1 MKKNYLLNIKNIKTE
16 ALAGLVVGFAIIPE
30 AIAFSLIA
38 GVNPKVGIYA
48 SICILLVSSIAGGR
62 PALISAATGAMALLM
77 IDLVKGYGLEYLMAA
92 GILAGIFQILFGVL
106 KIARFMSF
114 IPRSVMV
121 GFVNALAILIF
132 MAQLDEIFKANS
144 LGLVIMCVA
153 LGIIYLFPLL
163 PKIGKLV
170 PSSLIAIVLITI
182 ISINAGFDVRMIKD
196 LGELPSE
203 LPHFLIPN
211 IPLNLETLQ
220 IILPYSLS
228 LAVVGVMESLMTA
241 SVLDELTA
249 TKSNKNRECIGQ
261 GLANI
266 STGFFGGMAGCGMIG
281 QSMINVKSGAR
292 TRLST
297 FLAGVYLCL
306 IILFLADFVNYIPM
320 GVLVAIMIMVS
331 IGTFDYS
338 SIKKLKTFPFSANAV
353 MIATII
359 ATIFTHNL
367 AIGVLIGV
375 LLEALFFANKVS
387 YFLNCKKSL
396 ENGVRTYQFY
406 GQVFFKSVDKFYDE
420 FDFDEI
426 CEKVIIDVSKA
437 HFWDVSAIYMI
448 DKITLK
454 LKREGINVE
463 IIGLNIASSYMM
475 KKFSIANNPKEA
487 KKLLGEH

>member
-1 MKKNYLLNIKNIKTE
+1 MNKNYLLNINNIKTE
-16 ALAGLVVGFAIIPE
+16 ALAALVVGFAIIPE

-77 IDLVKGYGLEYLMAA
+77 IDLVKGYGLDYLMAA

-106 KIARFMSF
+106 KVARFMSF

-144 LGLVIMCVA
+144 LGLAIICIA

-163 PKIGKLV
+163 PKIGKMI
-170 PSSLIAIVLITI
+170 PSSLVAIVLITI
-182 ISINAGFDVRMIKD
+182 ISISAGFDVRTIKD

-228 LAVVGVMESLMTA
+228 LAMVGIMESLMTA
-241 SVLDELTA
+241 NVLDELTA

-297 FLAGVYLCL
+297 FLAGAFLCV
-306 IILFLADFVNYIPM
+306 IIVSLADFVNYIPM
-320 GVLVAIMIMVS
+320 GVLVAIMIMVA

-338 SIKKLKTFPFSANAV
+338 SIKKLKTFPLSANIV
-353 MIATII
+353 MIATIV

-396 ENGVRTYQFY
+396 EDGVRTYKFD
-406 GQVFFKSVDKFYDE
+406 GQIFFKSVEKFYDE
-420 FDFDEI
+420 FNFDEV
-426 CEKVIIDVSKA
+426 CDKVIIDVSNA
-437 HFWDVSAIYMI
+437 HFWDVSAIYML
-448 DKITLK
+448 DKIVVR
-454 LKREGINVE
+454 LKREGASVE

-475 KKFSIANNPKEA
+475 KKFSVANNPKEA
-487 KKLLGEH
+487 KKLMGGH

>member
-182 ISINAGFDVRMIKD
+182 ISIYAGFDVRMIKD

>member
-1 MKKNYLLNIKNIKTE
+1 MQKKYLFNLNNITKE

-48 SICILLVSSIAGGR
+48 SICILLVTAFAGGR

-77 IDLVKGYGLEYLMAA
+77 IDLVKGYGLEYLMVA

-132 MAQLDEIFKANS
+132 MAQLDEIFKSNL

-163 PKIGKLV
+163 PKIGKII
-170 PSSLIAIVLITI
+170 PSSLVAIIILTI

-211 IPLNLETLQ
+211 VPLNIQTLQ

-228 LAVVGVMESLMTA
+228 LAVVGIMESLMT
-241 SVLDELTA
+241 SNVLDELTA

-306 IILFLADFVNYIPM
+306 IILFCADFVNYIPM
-320 GVLVAIMIMVS
+320 GVLVGIMIMVS
-331 IGTFDYS
+331 ISTFDFI
-338 SIKKLKTFPFSANAV
+338 SIRQLKSFPFSANAV
-353 MIATII
+353 MIATVI
-359 ATIFTHNL
+359 ATILTHNL

-387 YFLNCKKSL
+387 YFLNCKKTL
-396 ENGVRTYQFY
+396 NGDIRVYKFY
-406 GQVFFKSVDKFYDE
+406 GQIFFRSADKFYSE
-420 FDFDEI
+420 FDFNEN
-426 CEKVIIDVSKA
+426 CKNVLIDVSNA
-437 HFWDVSAIYMI
+437 HFWDISAIYML
-448 DKITLK
+448 DKIKDRFQEKGALVTLK
-454 LKREGINVE
+454 GVNF
-463 IIGLNIASSYMM
+463 ASSYMI
-475 KKFSIANNPKEA
+475 KKFSVKDNID
-487 KKLLGEH
+487 

>member
-1 MKKNYLLNIKNIKTE
+1 MKKNYLFNIKNIKSET
-16 ALAGLVVGFAIIPE
+16 LAGLVVAFAIIPE

-92 GILAGIFQILFGVL
+92 GVLAGIFQILFGVL

-132 MAQLDEIFKANS
+132 MAQLDEIFKANI
-144 LGLVIMCVA
+144 LGLGIICIA
-153 LGIIYLFPLL
+153 LAIIYLFPLI

-170 PSSLIAIVLITI
+170 PSSLMAIVLITI
-182 ISINAGFDVRMIKD
+182 VSIYAGFDVRMIKD
-196 LGELPSE
+196 LGELPNE

-211 IPLNLETLQ
+211 IPFNMETLQ

-228 LAVVGVMESLMTA
+228 LAVVGVMESLMTS

-297 FLAGVYLCL
+297 FLAGVY
-306 IILFLADFVNYIPM
+306 
-320 GVLVAIMIMVS
+320 
-331 IGTFDYS
+331 
-338 SIKKLKTFPFSANAV
+338 
-353 MIATII
+353 
-359 ATIFTHNL
+359 
-367 AIGVLIGV
+367 
-375 LLEALFFANKVS
+375 
-387 YFLNCKKSL
+387 
-396 ENGVRTYQFY
+396 
-406 GQVFFKSVDKFYDE
+406 
-420 FDFDEI
+420 
-426 CEKVIIDVSKA
+426 
-437 HFWDVSAIYMI
+437 
-448 DKITLK
+448 
-454 LKREGINVE
+454 
-463 IIGLNIASSYMM
+463 
-475 KKFSIANNPKEA
+475 
-487 KKLLGEH
+487 

>member
-228 LAVVGVMESLMTA
+228 LAVVGIMESLMTA

>member
-1 MKKNYLLNIKNIKTE
+1 MNKNYLLNIKNIKTE
-16 ALAGLVVGFAIIPE
+16 ALAALVVGFAIIPE

-144 LGLVIMCVA
+144 LGLAIICIA

-163 PKIGKLV
+163 PKIGKMI
-170 PSSLIAIVLITI
+170 PSSLVAIVLITI
-182 ISINAGFDVRMIKD
+182 ISIYAGFDVRMIKD

-241 SVLDELTA
+241 NVLDELTA
-249 TKSNKNRECIGQ
+249 TPSNKNRECIGQ

-266 STGFFGGMAGCGMIG
+266 STGFFGGMAGCGMVG

-297 FLAGVYLCL
+297 FLAGVYLCI
-306 IILFLADFVNYIPM
+306 IILLLADFVNHIPM
-320 GVLVAIMIMVS
+320 GVLVAIMIMVA

-338 SIKKLKTFPFSANAV
+338 SIKKLKTFPFSANIV
-353 MIATII
+353 MIATIV

-396 ENGVRTYQFY
+396 EDGVRTYKFD
-406 GQVFFKSVDKFYDE
+406 GQIFFKSVDKFYNE
-420 FDFDEI
+420 FNFDEV
-426 CEKVIIDVSKA
+426 CDKVIIDVSNA
-437 HFWDVSAIYMI
+437 HFWDVSAIYML
-448 DKITLK
+448 DKIVVR
-454 LKREGINVE
+454 LKREGASVE

-475 KKFSIANNPKEA
+475 KKFSVANNPKEA
-487 KKLLGEH
+487 KKLMGGH

>member
-16 ALAGLVVGFAIIPE
+16 ALAALVVAFAIIPE

-106 KIARFMSF
+106 KVARFMSF

-144 LGLVIMCVA
+144 LGLAIICIA

-163 PKIGKLV
+163 PKIGKMI
-170 PSSLIAIVLITI
+170 PSSLVAIVLITI
-182 ISINAGFDVRMIKD
+182 ISIYAGFDVRMIKD

-211 IPLNLETLQ
+211 IPLNIETLQ

-241 SVLDELTA
+241 NVLDELTA
-249 TKSNKNRECIGQ
+249 TPSNKNRECIGQ

-266 STGFFGGMAGCGMIG
+266 STGFFGGMAGCGMVG

-297 FLAGVYLCL
+297 FLAGVYLCI
-306 IILFLADFVNYIPM
+306 IILLLADFVNHIPM
-320 GVLVAIMIMVS
+320 GVLVAIMIMVA

-338 SIKKLKTFPFSANAV
+338 SIKKLKTFPFSANIV
-353 MIATII
+353 MIATIV

-396 ENGVRTYQFY
+396 EDGVRTYKFD
-406 GQVFFKSVDKFYDE
+406 GQIFFKSVDKFYNE
-420 FDFDEI
+420 FNFDEV
-426 CEKVIIDVSKA
+426 CDKVIIDVSNA
-437 HFWDVSAIYMI
+437 HFWDVSAIYML
-448 DKITLK
+448 DKIVVR
-454 LKREGINVE
+454 LKREGASVE

-475 KKFSIANNPKEA
+475 KKFSVANNPKEA
-487 KKLLGEH
+487 KKLMGGH

>member
-1 MKKNYLLNIKNIKTE
+1 MNKNYLLNINNIKTE
-16 ALAGLVVGFAIIPE
+16 ALAALVVGFAIIPE

-77 IDLVKGYGLEYLMAA
+77 IDLVKGYGLDYLMAA

-106 KIARFMSF
+106 KVARFMSF

-144 LGLVIMCVA
+144 LGLAIICIA

-163 PKIGKLV
+163 PKIGKMI
-170 PSSLIAIVLITI
+170 PSSLVAIVLITI
-182 ISINAGFDVRMIKD
+182 ISISAGFDVRTIKD

-228 LAVVGVMESLMTA
+228 LAMVGIMESLMTA
-241 SVLDELTA
+241 NVLDEITS

-297 FLAGVYLCL
+297 FLAGAFLC
-306 IILFLADFVNYIPM
+306 IIIVSLADFVNYIPM
-320 GVLVAIMIMVS
+320 GVLVAIMIMVA

-338 SIKKLKTFPFSANAV
+338 SIKKLKTFPLSANIV
-353 MIATII
+353 MIATIV

-387 YFLNCKKSL
+387 YFLNCKKNL
-396 ENGVRTYQFY
+396 EDGVRTYKFD
-406 GQVFFKSVDKFYDE
+406 GQIFFKSVEKFYDE
-420 FDFDEI
+420 FDFDEV
-426 CEKVIIDVSKA
+426 CDKVIIDVSNA
-437 HFWDVSAIYMI
+437 HFWDVSAIYML
-448 DKITLK
+448 DKIVVR
-454 LKREGINVE
+454 LKREGASVE

-475 KKFSIANNPKEA
+475 KKFSVANNPKEA
-487 KKLLGEH
+487 KKLMGGH

>member
-1 MKKNYLLNIKNIKTE
+1 MKKKYLLNIKNIKTE

-106 KIARFMSF
+106 KVARFMSF

-144 LGLVIMCVA
+144 LGLAIICIA

-163 PKIGKLV
+163 PKIGKMI
-170 PSSLIAIVLITI
+170 PSSLVAIVLITI
-182 ISINAGFDVRMIKD
+182 ISIYAGFDVRMIKD

-203 LPHFLIPN
+203 LPYFLIPN

-241 SVLDELTA
+241 NVLDELTA

-297 FLAGVYLCL
+297 FLAGIYLCV
-306 IILFLADFVNYIPM
+306 IILFLADFVNHIPM
-320 GVLVAIMIMVS
+320 GVLVAIMIMVA

-338 SIKKLKTFPFSANAV
+338 SIKKLKTFPLSANIV
-353 MIATII
+353 MIATIV

-396 ENGVRTYQFY
+396 EDGVRTYKFD
-406 GQVFFKSVDKFYDE
+406 GQIFFKSVEKFYDE
-420 FDFDEI
+420 FNFDEV
-426 CEKVIIDVSKA
+426 CDKVIIDVSNA
-437 HFWDVSAIYMI
+437 HFWDVSAIYML
-448 DKITLK
+448 DKIVVR
-454 LKREGINVE
+454 LKREGASVE

-475 KKFSIANNPKEA
+475 KKFSVANNPKEA
-487 KKLLGEH
+487 KKLMGGH

>member
-1 MKKNYLLNIKNIKTE
+1 MNKNYLLNINNIKTE
-16 ALAGLVVGFAIIPE
+16 ALAALVVGFAIIPE

-77 IDLVKGYGLEYLMAA
+77 IDLVKGYGLDYLMAA

-106 KIARFMSF
+106 KVARFMSF

-144 LGLVIMCVA
+144 LGLAIICIA

-163 PKIGKLV
+163 PKIGKMI
-170 PSSLIAIVLITI
+170 PSSLVAIVLITI
-182 ISINAGFDVRMIKD
+182 ISISAGFDVRTIKD

-228 LAVVGVMESLMTA
+228 LAMVGIMESLMTA
-241 SVLDELTA
+241 NVLDEITS

-297 FLAGVYLCL
+297 FLAGAFLC
-306 IILFLADFVNYIPM
+306 IIIVSLADFVNYIPM

-331 IGTFDYS
+331 IGTFDFS
-338 SIKKLKTFPFSANAV
+338 SIKKLKSFPFSANAV
-353 MIATII
+353 MITTVI

-367 AIGVLIGV
+367 AIGVVIGV

-396 ENGVRTYQFY
+396 DNGVKTYKFY
-406 GQVFFKSVDKFYDE
+406 GQIFFKSVDKFYDE
-420 FDFDEI
+420 FNFDEK
-426 CEKVIIDVSKA
+426 CECIIIDVSKA
-437 HFWDVSAIYMI
+437 HFWDVSAIYAL
-448 DKITLK
+448 DKIISKFKDKGTK
-454 LKREGINVE
+454 VE
-463 IIGLNIASSYMM
+463 IIGINIASSYMM
-475 KKFSIANNPKEA
+475 KKFSINKN
-487 KKLLGEH
+487 